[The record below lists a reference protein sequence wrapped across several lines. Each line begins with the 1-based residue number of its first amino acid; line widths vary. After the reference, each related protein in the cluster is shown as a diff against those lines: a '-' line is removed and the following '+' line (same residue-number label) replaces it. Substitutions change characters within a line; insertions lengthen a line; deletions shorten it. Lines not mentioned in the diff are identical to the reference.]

1 MILRRDVPEGASFFA
16 GTPATQGHM
25 LYAPAGRAV
34 CGTAQADIESAPAGI
49 QYVKFKLFYNNV
61 TIFERI

>member
-1 MILRRDVPEGASFFA
+1 
-16 GTPATQGHM
+16 M

-34 CGTAQADIESAPAGI
+34 CGTAQADMESAPTGI

>member
-1 MILRRDVPEGASFFA
+1 MILRRDVPEGASFFYWY
-16 GTPATQGHM
+16 TCNV
-25 LYAPAGRAV
+25 R
-34 CGTAQADIESAPAGI
+34 ADIESAPAGI